1 MDFGIAGIYP
11 KHKAFAKTAKD
22 IGYDFAECCLFGLEA
37 ECEKASID
45 EFAAHLKEFELPVRA
60 VNGMFPKSISLIG
73 EKVDNSAIEDYLYSA
88 FEKTKNLDYEI
99 CVLGSGRSR
108 SVPEGYGRDR
118 AYEEFSRLLSETV
131 VPITEKYGKVIA
143 IEPLSY
149 FVCNMINTVSESM
162 RVVNAVNSPSV
173 FTLIDYFHV
182 TNNKEGYESFVNCNG
197 RIKHVHVASFNN
209 RFSFP
214 SYNDGDD
221 YKGFIKA
228 LRGAGYDGSI
238 SIEAQSIDFESDE
251 IRDSVLKEALSY
263 LKEC

>member
-11 KHKAFAKTAKD
+11 NHKAFAKAAKD

-37 ECEKASID
+37 DYKKENID
-45 EFAAHLKEFELPVRA
+45 EFAEYLNSIAFPVRA

-73 EKVDNSAIEDYLYSA
+73 ESADKGIIEDYLYSA
-88 FEKTKNLDYEI
+88 FEKTKKLDYNI

-108 SVPEGYGRDR
+108 NIPEGYERKK
-118 AYEEFSRLLSETV
+118 AYEEFSQLLCETI

-149 FVCNMINTVSESM
+149 FACNMINTVSESM
-162 RVVNAVNSPSV
+162 SVVNAVKSPLV
-173 FTLIDYFHV
+173 FTLVDYFHV
-182 TNNKEGYESFVNCNG
+182 TNNKEGYESFAHCNG
-197 RIKHVHVASFNN
+197 KIKHIHVASFND
-209 RFSFP
+209 RFAFP

-228 LRGAGYDGSI
+228 LRGAGYDGGI
-238 SIEAQSIDFESDE
+238 SIEAQSIDFESEE
-251 IRDSVLKEALSY
+251 IRDRVLKEALSY